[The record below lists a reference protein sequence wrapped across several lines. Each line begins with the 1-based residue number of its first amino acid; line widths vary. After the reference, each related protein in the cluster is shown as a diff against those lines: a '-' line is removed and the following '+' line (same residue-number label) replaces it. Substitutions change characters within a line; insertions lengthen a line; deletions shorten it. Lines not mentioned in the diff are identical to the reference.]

1 MQTNTPHKPYRVLLM
16 NLGYATGLDGS
27 MRSYLTQWYRYLY
40 TPRWII
46 RTVRRSIYGLLNR
59 ENPDLCCFV
68 EIHHKHGFVPH
79 PHAYT
84 SHIDNKYGR
93 FSILRHLPFF
103 RDNCNGFF
111 SHQHLHFQKRYFAN
125 GSKKL
130 IYDIDLGNGLSLLL
144 SHFSL
149 NQETRRLQFDELRQI
164 IGDRKN
170 VIICGDFNIF
180 EGTEELRDLAESCN
194 LQIVDSHEATFPA
207 ASPRKMF
214 DLFLCPKE
222 LKHVS
227 ARVMDDIQ
235 VSDHLPVM
243 LEVGV

>member
-1 MQTNTPHKPYRVLLM
+1 M

-27 MRSYLTQWYRYLY
+27 MKSYFLRWYRYLY

-46 RTVRRSIYGLLNR
+46 RKVRMSIYNLLNR

-68 EIHHKHGFVPH
+68 EIHRHHGFVPH

-93 FSILRHLPFF
+93 FSVLRYLPFF

-111 SHQHLHFQKRYFAN
+111 SHHHLQCKKRYFKN

-130 IYDIDLGNGLSLLL
+130 VYEIEMGNGLVLLMV
-144 SHFSL
+144 HFSL
-149 NQETRRLQFDELRQI
+149 RRDVRRLQFRELKKMINGRH
-164 IGDRKN
+164 N
-170 VIICGDFNIF
+170 VIVCGDFNIF
-180 EGTEELRDLAESCN
+180 RGLREVHSLAESCN
-194 LQIVDSHEATFPA
+194 LQIIHTAGHTFPA
-207 ASPRKMF
+207 VSPKKTL
-214 DLFLCPKE
+214 DLFLCPKS
-222 LKHVS
+222 LHHAS
-227 ARVMDDIQ
+227 ARVFSDVQ

-243 LEVGV
+243 LEVTV